1 MENITETVV
10 NEATPVIEATVDAA
24 AKAVAQPKAPM
35 SFGKKSLIVL
45 GGAAVV
51 GGICWVGKKHH
62 AKIKSHKAKEQADE
76 QGYDNVDIAKRD
88 FLDVP
93 EEDATEEE

>member
-24 AKAVAQPKAPM
+24 AKAVTQPKAPM

-51 GGICWVGKKHH
+51 GGIYWVGKKVS
-62 AKIKSHKAKEQADE
+62 AKIKSNQAKEQINE

-93 EEDATEEE
+93 EEGTTEEE

>member
-51 GGICWVGKKHH
+51 GGIYWVGKKVS
-62 AKIKSHKAKEQADE
+62 AKIKSSKAKEQANE

-93 EEDATEEE
+93 KEDTAEEE

>member
-10 NEATPVIEATVDAA
+10 NEAAPVIEATTDAA
-24 AKAVAQPKAPM
+24 AKAIAQPKAPM
-35 SFGKKSLIVL
+35 SFGKKTLIVL

-51 GGICWVGKKHH
+51 GGIYWAGKKIHTRF
-62 AKIKSHKAKEQADE
+62 KDCKAKEKADA

-88 FLDVP
+88 FLDDP
-93 EEDATEEE
+93 EEDTAEE

>member
-10 NEATPVIEATVDAA
+10 NEATPVIEASVDAA
-24 AKAVAQPKAPM
+24 AKAIAQPKAPM
-35 SFGKKSLIVL
+35 SFGKKSLIAL

-51 GGICWVGKKHH
+51 GGICWAGKKIHT
-62 AKIKSHKAKEQADE
+62 KLKGKKAKEEADA

-93 EEDATEEE
+93 VEDAAEEE